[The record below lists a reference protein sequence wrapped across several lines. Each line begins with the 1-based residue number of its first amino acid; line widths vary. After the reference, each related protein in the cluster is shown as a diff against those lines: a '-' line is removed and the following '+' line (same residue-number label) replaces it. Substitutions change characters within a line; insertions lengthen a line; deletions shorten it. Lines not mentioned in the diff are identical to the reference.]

1 MITILQSVLW
11 VVLGILIYRKKIVGD
26 RVTKLLGKTLYW
38 LGVPLQIFALARKS
52 NFEQI
57 VWLPITVT
65 VTVLL
70 LGLLLTI
77 LILHIHKERYI
88 NSYHMSIVSNNPQNS
103 TVEARYFL
111 ASNNAISPDLLP
123 FTNAGRGSFII
134 TSILGNTGF
143 IGLALVPHF
152 VAQSYW
158 SWIVLYGIAHNVLGS
173 YGLGVL
179 VADRYSCLKEQSN
192 WLNQLSSI
200 VLLPSLWAFIF
211 GYLSQ
216 GLTLAGLFETGIS
229 LGTMTILPGAFVLIG
244 MQLSMFQQW
253 QNLKTGVFS
262 TLIKML
268 VLPGVTGL
276 VLTLFGFEGDGRL
289 VLVLMSGMPT
299 AFASVILAEAYDLNR
314 NVAASGIL
322 LSTLFLPIVLFGWLK
337 VF

>member
-1 MITILQSVLW
+1 MVTVLQSILW
-11 VVLGILIYRKKIVGD
+11 VILGILIYRKKIVGD
-26 RVTKLLGKTLYW
+26 RVPKLLGKTLYW

-52 NFEQI
+52 NFEKI

-70 LGLLLTI
+70 LGLALTL
-77 LILHIHKERYI
+77 LILHIHKKRYI
-88 NSYHMSIVSNNPQNS
+88 NSYHMSVMSNNPQNS
-103 TVEARYFL
+103 IEARYFPS
-111 ASNNAISPDLLP
+111 SNSAISLDFLP

-152 VAQSYW
+152 VDQSYW

-200 VLLPSLWAFIF
+200 VLLPSLWAFVF

-216 GLTLAGLFETGIS
+216 GLTLTNLVETGIS
-229 LGTMTILPGAFVLIG
+229 LGTTIVLPGAFILIG
-244 MQLSMFQQW
+244 MQLGMSQQW

-268 VLPGVTGL
+268 VLPGITGL
-276 VLTLFGFEGDGRL
+276 ALTFFGFEGDGRL

-299 AFASVILAEAYDLNR
+299 AFASVILAEAYNLNR

>member
-1 MITILQSVLW
+1 MVTVFQSILW
-11 VVLGILIYRKKIVGD
+11 VILGILIYRQKTVSD
-26 RVTKLLGKTLYW
+26 RVPKLLGKTLYW
-38 LGVPLQIFALARKS
+38 IGVPLQIFSLARKS

-57 VWLPITVT
+57 VWLPIAVT

-70 LGLLLTI
+70 LGLALTL
-77 LILHIHKERYI
+77 LILRIHKNRYI
-88 NSYHMSIVSNNPQNS
+88 NSHYMSVVSNHPQDSTGEAGYFSYSNS
-103 TVEARYFL
+103 
-111 ASNNAISPDLLP
+111 AIGLDLLP

-152 VAQSYW
+152 VDQSYW

-179 VADRYSCLKEQSN
+179 VADRYSCLKEQSD
-192 WLNQLSSI
+192 WLNRLSSI
-200 VLLPSLWAFIF
+200 VLLPSLWAFVF
-211 GYLSQ
+211 GYFSQ
-216 GLTLAGLFETGIS
+216 GLSFPDLVERGIS
-229 LGTMTILPGAFVLIG
+229 LGTIAVLPGAFVLIG
-244 MQLSMFQQW
+244 MQLGMSQQW

-268 VLPGVTGL
+268 VLPGITGL
-276 VLTLFGFEGDGRL
+276 ALTFFGFEGDDRL

-299 AFASVILAEAYDLNR
+299 AFACVILAEAYDLNR
-314 NVAASGIL
+314 NVAASSII
-322 LSTLFLPIVLFGWLK
+322 LSTLLLPIVLIGWLK